1 MLLIGLLFMSYFGPL
16 GIPAAALL
24 FVSVLVHELGH
35 AVVAQRYGI
44 PIAAIHLHLLGGT
57 AMMTRSPTEP
67 RQELRISIAGPLV
80 SLSLGALGLLACAVL
95 PLPISEVGTLSTAAD
110 LVPYFTGANFALGL
124 FNLLP
129 AIPMDGGRML
139 RALLTPRMGHYRAT
153 RLAARI
159 SRVAAVG
166 FLLFGI
172 YQGAWTLALI
182 GIGVLMLAAREERVA
197 YIEELSRSRQSFD
210 PLSRIWTIIPATG
223 PERSARSWDRFDR
236 DRWSDQPVD

>member
-1 MLLIGLLFMSYFGPL
+1 MLLIGLLFVSYFGPL
-16 GIPAAALL
+16 GVPAAALL
-24 FVSVLVHELGH
+24 FLSVLLHELGH
-35 AVVAQRYGI
+35 AAVAQRYSI
-44 PIAAIHLHLLGGT
+44 PISAIHLHLLGGT
-57 AMMTRSPTEP
+57 AMMARSPTDP

-80 SLSLGALGLLACAVL
+80 SISLGILGLLACAVS
-95 PLPISEVGTLSTAAD
+95 PLTTSEVGTLTTAGD
-110 LVPYFTGANFALGL
+110 LIAYFTGANFAIGL

-139 RALLTPRMGHYRAT
+139 RAALTRRMGHYRAT

-182 GIGVLMLAAREERVA
+182 GIGVLVLAAREERVA

-210 PLSRIWTIIPATG
+210 PLSRIWTIIPDTG
-223 PERSARSWDRFDR
+223 PERAVRSWDRFDR
-236 DRWSDQPVD
+236 DRWGDQPAE